1 MALSIESVAGFMV
14 VNGVSVAPVGSAI
27 TMYGGTLPAGYLP
40 LGDVEYSQT
49 AYPELY
55 AIIGDTYA
63 TTGVRA
69 TPAVGNFRLPPSEVD
84 GLGLYERGVGATN
97 GAVGTYQADVFK
109 EHSHTYNKLNSGLYD
124 LYNGTDRFN
133 YTYGNVATSTT
144 GDATETRPRS
154 LTVLKGICA
163 GREVV

>member
-63 TTGVRA
+63 ITGGRA

-97 GAVGTYQADVFK
+97 GAVGTYQEDVFK
-109 EHSHTYNKLNSGLYD
+109 SHSHLITVTTSGDANKVNVGASTSA
-124 LYNGTDRFN
+124 GT
-133 YTYGNVATSTT
+133 ASTQAT

-163 GREVV
+163 GREVI